1 MGGVR
6 AGTAMYSRH
15 ARNGSSRPKFPVPVP
30 GQEALRSTY
39 VSQRAESKAA
49 TVNTSD

>member
-15 ARNGSSRPKFPVPVP
+15 ARIGSSRPKFPVPVP
-30 GQEALRSTY
+30 GQEALRKIYICYGT
-39 VSQRAESKAA
+39 
-49 TVNTSD
+49 

>member
-15 ARNGSSRPKFPVPVP
+15 ARIGSSRPKFPVPVP
-30 GQEALRSTY
+30 GQEALRILKTEEQYDYGRRSIG
-39 VSQRAESKAA
+39 
-49 TVNTSD
+49 